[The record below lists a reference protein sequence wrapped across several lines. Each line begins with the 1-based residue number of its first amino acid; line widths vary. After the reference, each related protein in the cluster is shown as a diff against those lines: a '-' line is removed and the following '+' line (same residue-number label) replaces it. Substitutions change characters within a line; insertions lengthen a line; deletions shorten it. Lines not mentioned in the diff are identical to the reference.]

1 MTIPKKRSLIIVAVV
16 ILVIAIVLSS
26 FVYLNSQNT
35 YSGKT
40 ENLSFGTFLAGSNE
54 PYAELVYIAQD
65 EGFFSQNGIN
75 LTVTDYSSATSA
87 LNAAINNKIDLVISS
102 EYAFATTNVLQQGTL
117 NIITTIDKTQS
128 VSIVCRKDKGIE
140 TIPDLVGKK
149 IGLTFQI
156 APQFYLSR
164 FLELN
169 NIAPQ
174 SVTQVNIPTTQY
186 VTALVNGTVDAVIV
200 SGSTV
205 NQIEDQLPNDTVV
218 WSVQSDQLLDIVVSA
233 RNSWIKQHTDL
244 VSRFLSSLSKAEDYS
259 VNHVATA
266 QAIAQ
271 KRLNITTAAM
281 SAKWSNHQFS
291 LSLDQSLIG
300 AMQDESRWL
309 IQNNLTN
316 ATAIPD
322 FSNFIYKAGLES
334 VKPDAVNIIS

>member
-1 MTIPKKRSLIIVAVV
+1 MAAQKQKLILIAVI

-26 FVYLNSQNT
+26 FVYLNSQNSYT
-35 YSGKT
+35 GKT
-40 ENLSFGTFLAGSNE
+40 ENVSFGTFLAGSLE

-65 EGFFSQNGIN
+65 EGFFGQNGIN
-75 LTVTDYSSATSA
+75 LTVTDYTSATNA
-87 LNAAINNKIDLVISS
+87 LNAAINNKVDLVISS
-102 EYAFATTNVLQQGTL
+102 EYAFVTTNVLKQGPL
-117 NIITTIDKTQS
+117 NIIATIDKTQS

-169 NIAPQ
+169 NIATQ
-174 SVTQVNIPTTQY
+174 NVTQINVPTTQY
-186 VTALVNGTVDAVIV
+186 VTAIVNGTVDAVVV

-218 WSVQSDQLLDIVVSA
+218 WSVQSNQLLDIVVSA
-233 RNSWIKQHTDL
+233 RNSWITQHADL
-244 VSRFLSSLSKAEDYS
+244 VNRFLNSLSKAEDYS
-259 VNHVATA
+259 INHVAQA

-271 KRLNITTAAM
+271 KRLNITDSAI

-291 LSLDQSLIG
+291 LSLDQSLIV
-300 AMQDESRWL
+300 AMQDEARWL
-309 IQNNLTN
+309 ISNNLTN
-316 ATAIPD
+316 ATAVP
-322 FSNFIYKAGLES
+322 NFIDYVYMDGLRS
-334 VKPDAVNIIS
+334 VKPGALNIIG

>member
-1 MTIPKKRSLIIVAVV
+1 MTTPKKRSLIIISVI
-16 ILVIAIVLSS
+16 ILVVAIVLSS
-26 FVYLNSQNT
+26 FVYLNSQNN

-75 LTVTDYSSATSA
+75 LTVTDYSSATNA
-87 LNAAINNKIDLVISS
+87 LNAAMNNKVDLVISS
-102 EYAFATTNVLQQGTL
+102 EYAFVTTNVLKQGPL

-169 NIAPQ
+169 NIASQ

-205 NQIEDQLPNDTVV
+205 NQIQDQLPNDTVV

-233 RNSWIKQHTDL
+233 RNSWITQNSDL
-244 VSRFLSSLSKAEDYS
+244 VSKFLSSLSKAEDYS

-271 KRLNITTAAM
+271 KRLNITSSVM
-281 SAKWSNHQFS
+281 SEKWSSHQFS
-291 LSLDQSLIG
+291 LSLDQSLIL
-300 AMQDESRWL
+300 AMQDESRWM
-309 IQNNLTN
+309 IQTNLTN
-316 ATAIPD
+316 ATDIP
-322 FSNFIYKAGLES
+322 NFLNYIYVNGLES
-334 VKPDAVNIIS
+334 VKPGSVNIIS

>member
-1 MTIPKKRSLIIVAVV
+1 LTTPKKRSLIIIAV
-16 ILVIAIVLSS
+16 ISLVIAIVLSS

-75 LTVTDYSSATSA
+75 LTITDYTSATNA
-87 LNAAINNKIDLVISS
+87 LNAAINNEVELVISS
-102 EYAFATTNVLQQGTL
+102 EYAFVTTNVLKQGPL

-128 VSIVCRKDKGIE
+128 VSIVCRKDRGIE

-174 SVTQVNIPTTQY
+174 DVTQVNIPTTQY

-205 NQIEDQLPNDTVV
+205 NQIEDQLPNNTVV

-233 RNSWIKQHTDL
+233 RSSWITQHTDL
-244 VSRFLSSLSKAEDYS
+244 ISRFLSSLIKAEDYS
-259 VNHVATA
+259 VNHAATA

-271 KRLNITTAAM
+271 KRLNTTTLTI

-316 ATAIPD
+316 ATTIPD
-322 FSNFIYKAGLES
+322 FPNFIYKIGLES
-334 VKPDAVNIIS
+334 VKPEAVNMVS

>member
-1 MTIPKKRSLIIVAVV
+1 MVTPKKRSLIIIAV
-16 ILVIAIVLSS
+16 ITLIIAIVLSS

-40 ENLSFGTFLAGSNE
+40 ENVSFGTFLAGSNE

-65 EGFFSQNGIN
+65 EGFFAQNGIN
-75 LTVTDYSSATSA
+75 LTITDYTSATNA
-87 LNAAINNKIDLVISS
+87 LNAALNNQINLVISS
-102 EYAFATTNVLQQGTL
+102 EYAFVTTNVLKQGPL
-117 NIITTIDKTQS
+117 NIIATIDKTQS

-186 VTALVNGTVDAVIV
+186 VTAIVNGTLDAVIV

-205 NQIEDQLPNDTVV
+205 NQIQDQLPNDTVV
-218 WSVQSDQLLDIVVSA
+218 WSVQSDQLLDIVVSGK
-233 RNSWIKQHTDL
+233 NSWITQHTDL
-244 VSRFLSSLSKAEDYS
+244 VTRFLNSLSKAQDYS

-266 QAIAQ
+266 QDIAQ
-271 KRLNITTAAM
+271 KRLNITTSAI

-316 ATAIPD
+316 VTDIPD
-322 FSNFIYKAGLES
+322 FHSFIYKAGLES
-334 VKPDAVNIIS
+334 VKPEAVNIVS

>member
-1 MTIPKKRSLIIVAVV
+1 MTTPKKRSLIIITVI
-16 ILVIAIVLSS
+16 ILVVAIVLSS

-75 LTVTDYSSATSA
+75 LTVTDYSSATNA

-102 EYAFATTNVLQQGTL
+102 EYAFVTTNVLKQGTL

-233 RNSWIKQHTDL
+233 RNSWITQHTDL
-244 VSRFLSSLSKAEDYS
+244 VTRFLSSLSKAEDYS

-271 KRLNITTAAM
+271 KRLNITT
-281 SAKWSNHQFS
+281 STILAKWSNHQFS
-291 LSLDQSLIG
+291 LSLDQSLISS
-300 AMQDESRWL
+300 MQDESRWL
-309 IQNNLTN
+309 IQSNLTN
-316 ATAIPD
+316 ATLVP
-322 FSNFIYKAGLES
+322 NFLNYINTDGLRS
-334 VKPDAVNIIS
+334 VKPESVNIIQ

>member
-1 MTIPKKRSLIIVAVV
+1 M
-16 ILVIAIVLSS
+16 
-26 FVYLNSQNT
+26 
-35 YSGKT
+35 

-54 PYAELVYIAQD
+54 PYAELAYIAQD

-75 LTVTDYSSATSA
+75 LTITDYTSATNT

-102 EYAFATTNVLQQGTL
+102 EYAFVTTNVLKQGPL
-117 NIITTIDKTQS
+117 SIIATIDKTQS

-169 NIAPQ
+169 NIVPQ
-174 SVTQVNIPTTQY
+174 NVTQINVPTTQY
-186 VTALVNGTVDAVIV
+186 VTALVNGTVDAVVV

-218 WSVQSDQLLDIVVSA
+218 WSVQSNQLLNIVVSA
-233 RNSWIKQHTDL
+233 RNSWITQNTDL
-244 VSRFLSSLSKAEDYS
+244 VIRFLNSMSKAQDYL
-259 VNHVATA
+259 VNHDASAKT
-266 QAIAQ
+266 IAQ
-271 KRLNITTAAM
+271 ERLNVTDLII
-281 SAKWSNHQFS
+281 SEKWSNHQFS

-316 ATAIPD
+316 ATTIPD
-322 FSNFIYKAGLES
+322 FPNFIYIAGLKS
-334 VKPDAVNIIS
+334 VKPEAVNIIG

>member
-1 MTIPKKRSLIIVAVV
+1 MTTPKKRSLIIIAVI
-16 ILVIAIVLSS
+16 ILVIVVVLSS

-65 EGFFSQNGIN
+65 EGFFFQNGID
-75 LTVTDYSSATSA
+75 LTVTDYSSATNA
-87 LNAAINNKIDLVISS
+87 LNAAINNKVDLVISS
-102 EYAFATTNVLQQGTL
+102 EYAFVNTNVLKQGPL

-169 NIAPQ
+169 NIASQ

-205 NQIEDQLPNDTVV
+205 NQIQDQLPNDTVV

-233 RNSWIKQHTDL
+233 RNSWITQNSDL
-244 VSRFLSSLSKAEDYS
+244 VSKFLSSLSKAEDYS

-271 KRLNITTAAM
+271 KRLNITSSVMAE
-281 SAKWSNHQFS
+281 KWSSHQFS
-291 LSLDQSLIG
+291 LSLDQSLIL
-300 AMQDESRWL
+300 AMQDESRWM
-309 IQNNLTN
+309 IQTNLTN
-316 ATAIPD
+316 ATDIP
-322 FSNFIYKAGLES
+322 NFLNYIYVNGLES
-334 VKPDAVNIIS
+334 VKPGSVNIIS

>member
-1 MTIPKKRSLIIVAVV
+1 MAGKIKRNLIVIAVV
-16 ILVIAIVLSS
+16 ILAVAIVLSS
-26 FVYLNSQNT
+26 FVYLDLQNT

-65 EGFFSQNGIN
+65 EGFLSQNGIN
-75 LTVTDYSSATSA
+75 LTLADYTSATNA
-87 LNAAINNKIDLVISS
+87 LNAAINNKVDLVISS
-102 EYAFATTNVLQQGTL
+102 EYAFVTTNALSQGPL
-117 NIITTIDKTQS
+117 NIIATIDKTQS

-140 TIPDLVGKK
+140 SIPDLVGKK

-169 NIAPQ
+169 NISTQ
-174 SVTQVNIPTTQY
+174 NVTQINIPTTQY

-218 WSVQSDQLLDIVVSA
+218 WSVQSGQLLDIVVSA
-233 RNSWIKQHTDL
+233 RNSWITQHTDL
-244 VSRFLSSLSKAEDYS
+244 VIRFLSSLSKAEDYS

-271 KRLNITTAAM
+271 KRLNSTTSAI

-300 AMQDESRWL
+300 AMQDESRWI

-316 ATAIPD
+316 ATTIPD

-334 VKPDAVNIIS
+334 VNPEYVNIAG